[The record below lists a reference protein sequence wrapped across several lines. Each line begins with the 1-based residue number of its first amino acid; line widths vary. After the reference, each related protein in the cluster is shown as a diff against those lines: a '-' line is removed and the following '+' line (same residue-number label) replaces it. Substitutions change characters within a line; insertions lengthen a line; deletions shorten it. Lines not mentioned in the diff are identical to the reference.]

1 MEKLYYE
8 DIITAKATAN
18 GAAAIAIVRVSGKDC
33 LKMLDTIFRIKG
45 KKPIESHRVCY
56 GDIIDGEN
64 IIDSVVVLPFRDG
77 SGFTGEE
84 AFEIQC
90 HGSPIVTQMIL
101 QLLCKNGAR
110 LAEPGEF
117 SKRAFLNGKI
127 DLSQAEAI
135 MDIVNASTK
144 QSAMMAA
151 RQLNGLVEKELTAVK
166 ERLTD
171 LLAKIEVFIDYPEED
186 ISVDAESWLADIA
199 IIKEELR
206 KLLAGFNR
214 GRYLREGVRAVLLGK
229 TNSGKSTIFNTLL
242 HEDKAIVSDIHGTT
256 RDYLDGVI
264 NIGGFGVRLYDTAG
278 LRMTDD
284 PIEREGT
291 RRSVELAKNCDI
303 VLFVIDGTA
312 DLTENEENIRSL
324 DDKKTLFIINKTDAP
339 QFYADIKTKLS
350 TIVRLSEYAVCEISA
365 LKQDGIDKFNEI
377 FQSLL
382 IKDNVGQADA
392 VITNVRHAELLEDAL
407 THIDDAADPIRDGVL
422 DIGAFELRDALDR
435 IGEITGAVTREDV
448 LNRIFEKFCVGK

>member
-33 LKMLDTIFRIKG
+33 LKMLDTIFRVKG
-45 KKPIESHRVCY
+45 KKTIESHRVCY

-77 SGFTGEE
+77 TGFTGEE

-199 IIKEELR
+199 IIKEELQ

-214 GRYLREGVRAVLLGK
+214 GRYYREGVRAVLLGK

-242 HEDKAIVSDIHGTT
+242 NEDKAIVSDIHGTT

-264 NIGGFGVRLYDTAG
+264 NIGGFGIRLYDTAG
-278 LRMTDD
+278 LRITDD

-303 VLFVIDGTA
+303 VLFVIDGTS
-312 DLTENEENIRSL
+312 DLAENEENIRRL
-324 DDKKTLFIINKTDAP
+324 EDKKTIFIINKTDSP
-339 QFYADIKTKLS
+339 KFRNDIKNQLG
-350 TIVRLSEYAVCEISA
+350 TIVSLSNYAVCEISA
-365 LKQDGIDKFNEI
+365 LRQDGIERFNEI
-377 FQSLL
+377 FQQLL
-382 IKDNVGQADA
+382 IDDGGIQADA

-407 THIDDAADPIRDGVL
+407 THICDAADPIRDGVL